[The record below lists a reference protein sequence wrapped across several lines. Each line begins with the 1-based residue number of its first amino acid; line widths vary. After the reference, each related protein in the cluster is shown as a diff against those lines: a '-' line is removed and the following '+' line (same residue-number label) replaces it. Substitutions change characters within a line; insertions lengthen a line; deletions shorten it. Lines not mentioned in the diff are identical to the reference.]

1 MHIHWRAQVVYNTYF
16 KYLKKKHGIAR
27 DFLTAKKM
35 KFSIND
41 SFSGC
46 DQIRSFL
53 RISSHLLKKSLIEN
67 FFFVCSV
74 WTQRD
79 MQDPIKR

>member
-1 MHIHWRAQVVYNTYF
+1 MQIHWRAQVVYNTYF

-41 SFSGC
+41 SFSKC

-74 WTQRD
+74 WTQRH
-79 MQDPIKR
+79 MQDPIKQ